1 MRKTHSILDAII
13 TIKKNKAGK
22 GARALHRGIIEKV
35 TFEQRLKRKRE
46 FVTWMIK
53 GSCLFWRKNP
63 KGKSKRRGQWRNS
76 PD

>member
-22 GARALHRGIIEKV
+22 GARALHRGIVEKV
-35 TFEQRLKRKRE
+35 TFEQRLMRKRE

-53 GSCLFWRKNP
+53 GSCLF
-63 KGKSKRRGQWRNS
+63 
-76 PD
+76 